1 MHKVFVVVGSLRAE
15 SINRKFARALEK
27 LGGGRFAFAEAE
39 LADLPMYNDDL
50 WADPPASV
58 LKLKAD
64 ILAAD
69 AVLFVTPEYN
79 RSLPP
84 VTKNALDWASR
95 PYGTNAWKNKPCA
108 IVGAT
113 SGVIGTAVAQ
123 SHLRSIAPIYELIV
137 MGQPEV
143 YFTLKPGAIDDDHT
157 ITDAGTAKFLDGWCT
172 AFDAWI
178 TRMNR

>member
-1 MHKVFVVVGSLRAE
+1 MHKVLVVVGSLRRE
-15 SINRKFARALEK
+15 SINRKFAKALEK
-27 LGGGRFAFAEAE
+27 LGGDRFAFTEAG

-50 WADPPASV
+50 WADPPADV
-58 LKLKAD
+58 IKFKAD

-69 AVLFVTPEYN
+69 AVLLVTPEYN

-84 VTKNALDWASR
+84 VMKNALDWASR

-113 SGVIGTAVAQ
+113 SGAIGTAVAQ

-137 MGQPEV
+137 MGQPEI
-143 YFTLKPGAIDDDHT
+143 YFTLKPGAIDEDHNF
-157 ITDAGTAKFLDGWCT
+157 TDEGTRQFLTGWT
-172 AFDAWI
+172 EKFDAWI
-178 TRMNR
+178 SRMKP

>member
-27 LGGGRFAFAEAE
+27 LGGGRFAFAEAN

-95 PYGTNAWKNKPCA
+95 PYGTSAWKNK
-108 IVGAT
+108 
-113 SGVIGTAVAQ
+113 
-123 SHLRSIAPIYELIV
+123 
-137 MGQPEV
+137 PEV
-143 YFTLKPGAIDDDHT
+143 YFTLKPGAIDDDHKF
-157 ITDAGTAKFLDGWCT
+157 TDAATAKFLEGWCA